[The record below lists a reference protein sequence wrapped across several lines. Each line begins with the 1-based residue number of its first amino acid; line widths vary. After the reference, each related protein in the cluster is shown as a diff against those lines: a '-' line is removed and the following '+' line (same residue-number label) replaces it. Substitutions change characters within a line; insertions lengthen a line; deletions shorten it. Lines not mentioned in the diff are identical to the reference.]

1 MLFDLKGRRRRVI
14 QVTYLAL
21 AVLMGGG
28 LVLFGIGGDVQGG
41 LLDAFTGDGSSSSGN
56 PIVERR
62 LKEAEGR
69 LKANP
74 DDQEALKAAT
84 RGRFQLAGNDVN
96 PDTGLYR
103 PEARDDLRGS
113 SEAWER
119 YLATDPDPPDAG
131 LARVMLQVYSEF
143 GLNQPPKA
151 AKAAE
156 IVAEDDPS
164 SSSYLALA
172 RYAAMARDERTSDLA
187 GKRAIELATEDQKKV
202 VKKQVAQI
210 EKAVATGGAGT
221 GAGAAGGAGAA
232 PGGTAGG
239 AGG

>member
-14 QVTYLAL
+14 QGTYLAL

-41 LLDAFTGDGSSSSGN
+41 LLDAFSGDGSNSSGN

-74 DDQEALKAAT
+74 DDQEALKAVT

-96 PDTGLYR
+96 ADTGLYG

-113 SEAWER
+113 SETWER
-119 YLATDPDPPDAG
+119 YLATDPDPPEPS

-143 GLNQPPKA
+143 GLNQPGKA

-156 IVAEDDPS
+156 IVADDDPS
-164 SSSYLALA
+164 SSAYLALA

-187 GKRAIELATEDQKKV
+187 GKRAIALATEDQKKV
-202 VKKQVAQI
+202 VKRQVAQI
-210 EKAVATGGAGT
+210 EKAAGTGGAGA
-221 GAGAAGGAGAA
+221 GAGATGGAGAA
-232 PGGTAGG
+232 PGGGAEG